1 MSLEIIKEYRKED
14 NNLISFEFLKS
25 FVVNKTVQIYP
36 ERKGAIECVRLDTED
51 NDLSF
56 RVTMKKGEF
65 WNVHYHDCKET
76 LLVYKGKLRDKKTGL
91 IVTRVTPI
99 EIKPYTP
106 HIIEALEDSIFYVEF
121 KDPK

>member
-1 MSLEIIKEYRKED
+1 MISKIVQEFRKKES
-14 NNLISFEFLKS
+14 NLISFEFLKT
-25 FVVNKTVQIYP
+25 FKPNEVVQIYP
-36 ERKGAIECVRLDTED
+36 ERKGSVECTMLDTED
-51 NDLSF
+51 EDLSF
-56 RVTMKKGEF
+56 RVTMKKGEM

-91 IVTRVTPI
+91 IVTRVNPI

-121 KDPK
+121 KAP